1 MTDRLST
8 EQSLP
13 LNNFDRS
20 MKKNIFY
27 LLILSLL
34 GFVSCTKEPQQEEG
48 SKKAAIFAAYVNG
61 ELMTSSKAVEDIP
74 VDDVVFELEF
84 STDIDINKFD
94 PSLIVFSGG
103 QLQASLGENSK
114 TLRLEP
120 VNTLRDFTTY
130 TLSVL
135 ALDQLGVSVVESYR
149 YKIITSFDTSDKFER
164 ISDEELLTL
173 VQEKT
178 FKYFWDYAHPVSGL
192 SRERLNSGDIVTSGG
207 SGFGIMAIPV
217 GIERGFIT
225 REEGAERMLKIATFL
240 DEKAERFHGAYSHW
254 LDGNTGKAIDFSA
267 KDDGGDLVETGF
279 LIEGLLTV
287 QQYFN
292 LDNPTEN
299 AIREKI
305 TKIWEEV
312 EWDWYLK
319 STNCLYWHWSPEHE
333 WAMNMKISGWNE
345 ALICY
350 VLAASSP
357 THPISKE
364 VYDQGW
370 ARNGGMKNGKKYYD
384 ITLPLGTSGDKG
396 GPLFFAH
403 YSFLGLDP
411 RNLEDQYANY
421 WEQNTAH
428 AKINH
433 AYCVAN
439 PKKHYGYSDECWGLT
454 ASDIPN
460 GYTANSPGNDNG
472 TIAPTAALASFPYT
486 PEESMKAMRYFY
498 YALGDKLFGEY
509 GFHDAFNLSQRWFA
523 PSYIA
528 IDQGPIV
535 VMIENYRTGLL
546 WDNFM
551 KNEDVQ
557 KGLTKLG
564 FTYTANN

>member
-1 MTDRLST
+1 
-8 EQSLP
+8 
-13 LNNFDRS
+13 
-20 MKKNIFY
+20 MKKNIVY

-34 GFVSCTKEPQQEEG
+34 GFVSCAKEPQQEDG
-48 SKKAAIFAAYVNG
+48 TKKAAIFAAYVNG
-61 ELMTSSKAVEDIP
+61 ERMTTNKAVEGVP
-74 VDDVVFELEF
+74 VDDVVFEIEF

-103 QLQASLGENSK
+103 QLQVSPGENSK

-135 ALDQLGVSVVESYR
+135 ALDQLGVSVVEPYR
-149 YKIITSFDTSDKFER
+149 YRIITSFDASDKFER

-225 REEGAERMLKIATFL
+225 REEGAERMLTIATFL
-240 DEKAERFHGAYSHW
+240 DEKADRFHGAYSHW

-486 PEESMKAMRYFY
+486 PEESMKALEYFY
-498 YALGDKLFGEY
+498 YVLGDRLLGEY
-509 GFHDAFNLSQRWFA
+509 GFMDAFNLSKRWFA
-523 PSYIA
+523 SSYIA

-546 WDNFM
+546 WEYFM
-551 KNEDVQ
+551 KNEDVK
-557 KGLTKLG
+557 KGLDKLG
-564 FTYTANN
+564 FTY

>member
-34 GFVSCTKEPQQEEG
+34 AFVSCTKEPQQEEG

-299 AIREKI
+299 AIRQKI

-528 IDQGPIV
+528 IDQGPILL
-535 VMIENYRTGLL
+535 MIENYRTGLL
-546 WDNFM
+546 WEYFM
-551 KNEDVQ
+551 KNEEV
-557 KGLTKLG
+557 KRGLDKLG
-564 FTYTANN
+564 FTY

>member
-1 MTDRLST
+1 M
-8 EQSLP
+8 
-13 LNNFDRS
+13 
-20 MKKNIFY
+20 KNILHY
-27 LLILSLL
+27 LVLFFFL
-34 GFVSCTKEPQQEEG
+34 GIMSCTKVPQQEDAL
-48 SKKAAIFAAYVNG
+48 KKAAIFSAYVNG
-61 ELMTSSKAVEDIP
+61 VQMTTAKAVDGISVEG
-74 VDDVVFELEF
+74 VVFDLEF
-84 STDIDINKFD
+84 STEIDIDKFD

-103 QLQASLGENSK
+103 PLEVSLGGNEK

-120 VNTLRDFTTY
+120 VNALKPFTSY

-135 ALDQLGVSVVESYR
+135 ALEQLGISVVEAYR
-149 YKIITSFDTSDKFER
+149 YTIVTALDTSDKFER

-173 VQEKT
+173 IQEKT
-178 FKYFWDYAHPVSGL
+178 FRYFWDYAHPVSGL
-192 SRERLNSGDIVTSGG
+192 ARERLNSGDIVTSGG

-217 GIERGFIT
+217 GVERGFIT

-279 LIEGLLTV
+279 LIEGLLTA

-370 ARNGGMKNGKKYYD
+370 ARNGGMKNGKTYYD

-546 WDNFM
+546 WEYFM
-551 KNEDVQ
+551 KNEEVQ
-557 KGLTKLG
+557 RGLDKLG
-564 FTYTANN
+564 FTY

>member
-1 MTDRLST
+1 
-8 EQSLP
+8 
-13 LNNFDRS
+13 

-34 GFVSCTKEPQQEEG
+34 AFVSCTKEPQQEEG

-546 WDNFM
+546 WEYFM
-551 KNEDVQ
+551 KNEEVQ
-557 KGLTKLG
+557 RGLDKLG
-564 FTYTANN
+564 FTY

>member
-1 MTDRLST
+1 
-8 EQSLP
+8 
-13 LNNFDRS
+13 

-61 ELMTSSKAVEDIP
+61 ERMTSSKAVEDIP

-299 AIREKI
+299 AI
-305 TKIWEEV
+305 
-312 EWDWYLK
+312 
-319 STNCLYWHWSPEHE
+319 
-333 WAMNMKISGWNE
+333 
-345 ALICY
+345 
-350 VLAASSP
+350 
-357 THPISKE
+357 
-364 VYDQGW
+364 
-370 ARNGGMKNGKKYYD
+370 
-384 ITLPLGTSGDKG
+384 
-396 GPLFFAH
+396 
-403 YSFLGLDP
+403 
-411 RNLEDQYANY
+411 
-421 WEQNTAH
+421 
-428 AKINH
+428 
-433 AYCVAN
+433 
-439 PKKHYGYSDECWGLT
+439 
-454 ASDIPN
+454 
-460 GYTANSPGNDNG
+460 
-472 TIAPTAALASFPYT
+472 
-486 PEESMKAMRYFY
+486 
-498 YALGDKLFGEY
+498 
-509 GFHDAFNLSQRWFA
+509 
-523 PSYIA
+523 
-528 IDQGPIV
+528 
-535 VMIENYRTGLL
+535 
-546 WDNFM
+546 
-551 KNEDVQ
+551 
-557 KGLTKLG
+557 
-564 FTYTANN
+564 

>member
-1 MTDRLST
+1 
-8 EQSLP
+8 
-13 LNNFDRS
+13 

-34 GFVSCTKEPQQEEG
+34 GFVSCAKEPQQEDG
-48 SKKAAIFAAYVNG
+48 TKKAAIFAAYVNG
-61 ELMTSSKAVEDIP
+61 ERMTTNKAVEGVP

-103 QLQASLGENSK
+103 QLQVSPGENSK

-135 ALDQLGVSVVESYR
+135 ALDQLGVSVVEPYR
-149 YKIITSFDTSDKFER
+149 YRIITSFDASDKFER

-225 REEGAERMLKIATFL
+225 REEGAERMLTIATFL
-240 DEKAERFHGAYSHW
+240 GEKADRFHGAYSHW

-486 PEESMKAMRYFY
+486 PEESMKALEYFY
-498 YALGDKLFGEY
+498 YVLGDRLLGEY
-509 GFHDAFNLSQRWFA
+509 GFMDAFNLSKRWFA
-523 PSYIA
+523 SSYIA

-546 WDNFM
+546 WEYFM
-551 KNEDVQ
+551 KNEDV
-557 KGLTKLG
+557 KRGLDKLG
-564 FTYTANN
+564 FTY

>member
-1 MTDRLST
+1 
-8 EQSLP
+8 
-13 LNNFDRS
+13 

-34 GFVSCTKEPQQEEG
+34 GFVSCAKEPRQEDG
-48 SKKAAIFAAYVNG
+48 TKKAAIFAAYVNG
-61 ELMTSSKAVEDIP
+61 ERMTTNKAVEGVP

-84 STDIDINKFD
+84 SADIDIDKFD
-94 PSLIVFSGG
+94 PSSIVFSGG
-103 QLQASLGENSK
+103 KLQVSLGANSR

-120 VNTLRDFTTY
+120 VNTLRNFTAY
-130 TLSVL
+130 TLNIL
-135 ALDQLGVSVVESYR
+135 AVEQLGVSIVEPYR
-149 YKIITSFDTSDKFER
+149 YKIVTLFDASDKFER

-173 VQEKT
+173 IQEKT

-192 SRERLNSGDIVTSGG
+192 SRERLNSGNIVTSGG

-225 REEGAERMLKIATFL
+225 REEGAERMLTIATFL

-299 AIREKI
+299 AIRQKI

-333 WAMNMKISGWNE
+333 WAMNMKITGWNE
-345 ALICY
+345 ALIIY

-357 THPISKE
+357 THPVSKE

-472 TIAPTAALASFPYT
+472 TIAPTAALASIPYT

-498 YALGDKLFGEY
+498 YVLGDKLFGEY

-546 WDNFM
+546 WENFM
-551 KNEDVQ
+551 KNEDVK
-557 KGLTKLG
+557 KGLDKLG
-564 FTYTANN
+564 FTY

>member
-217 GIERGFIT
+217 GIKRSFIT

-546 WDNFM
+546 WENFM
-551 KNEDVQ
+551 KNEDVK
-557 KGLTKLG
+557 KGLDKLG
-564 FTYTANN
+564 FTY